1 MDERKQKKP
10 SSAME
15 TTTLTRVPE
24 SERRP
29 WWSLA
34 FIWAGSVICI
44 PALMVDSM
52 VMAGMDFKQSCLCMV
67 IGYVIVVF
75 YMCLMGIQSSD
86 LGLPCTVA
94 ISRAYGVRGSSFLV
108 SLVIAISN
116 IGWFGS
122 QTALCATSFCNI
134 MSGYLHIDFPLWLS
148 CIIWGSLMFITSVYG
163 VKLIDFLNRVSVPA
177 LFIMLIWGVIAALM
191 RGAAAAVTVYQPP
204 MVLGWTYGITLAV
217 AGFASGAVTCGDYT
231 RYGRNRRDT
240 ILSCIVGVLP
250 AGIGALVIGGFL
262 AVAMGNFDLSVV
274 FSSFG
279 FPIIGML
286 VLILATWTTNTGNAY
301 ISGIAICNMFK
312 LKDGRRPVVTLIA
325 GAAGTALALLG
336 IADVFAGFL
345 NIIAALVPAVA
356 GVAIAD
362 YWIMGRGRADLWEP
376 FEGVNWIGVVSWLAG
391 AAVAKWGTFC
401 VPTLMG
407 IVVAIVVY
415 CLGALLIKSEKLNP
429 IYVMNLKLAQSDIK
443 E

>member
-1 MDERKQKKP
+1 MCKP
-10 SSAME
+10 
-15 TTTLTRVPE
+15 
-24 SERRP
+24 
-29 WWSLA
+29 WILA
-34 FIWAGSVICI
+34 
-44 PALMVDSM
+44 L
-52 VMAGMDFKQSCLCMV
+52 
-67 IGYVIVVF
+67 Y
-75 YMCLMGIQSSD
+75 
-86 LGLPCTVA
+86 
-94 ISRAYGVRGSSFLV
+94 RNLV

-231 RYGRNRRDT
+231 RYGKNRKDT
-240 ILSCIVGVLP
+240 ILSCVVGVLP

-362 YWIMGRGRADLWEP
+362 YWIMGKGRADLWEP

-391 AAVAKWGTFC
+391 AAVAKWGTFF

-415 CLGALLIKSEKLNP
+415 CLGALIIKNEKINP
-429 IYVMNLKLAQSDIK
+429 IYAMNLKLTQTAEK